1 MVRPHCSPDFAQ
13 GLTVMVKRFI
23 KSALARPF
31 LARRI
36 VKTAL
41 HLHNWS
47 YRLAG
52 RYSQCLEPDGLHPK
66 HRLMKYHEWFMARLQ
81 PDWQVLDIGCGN
93 GALAYDLKECCAAVV
108 GIDINPKNV
117 ELAQSR
123 FAREGIS
130 YFCGDATKWEFTEKF
145 DAIVLSNVLEH
156 IEDRVGF
163 LRAIFAYQNPASPP
177 VLLLRVPMLTRDWIT
192 PYKREQGVEWRL
204 DPTHFTEYTL
214 TSLLAEL
221 QDAGL
226 EVESYNIQFGEFYG
240 VIKREGLLP

>member
-1 MVRPHCSPDFAQ
+1 
-13 GLTVMVKRFI
+13 MVKRWLKNFL
-23 KSALARPF
+23 SRPF

-52 RYSQCLEPDGLHPK
+52 QYSQFLEPDRLHPK
-66 HRLMKYHEWFMARLQ
+66 HRLMRYHEWFTARVK
-81 PDWQVLDIGCGN
+81 PHWQVLDIGCGN
-93 GALAYDLKECCAAVV
+93 GALAYDLKGCCAVVV
-108 GIDINPKNV
+108 GIDMNLSNLEI
-117 ELAQSR
+117 AQSR
-123 FAREGIS
+123 FSRKGIT
-130 YFCGDATKWEFTEKF
+130 YLYGDATQWEFAEKF

-156 IEDRVGF
+156 IEDRVRF
-163 LRAIFAYQNPASPP
+163 LKAIYSHQDPAHPP

-192 PYKREQGVEWRL
+192 LYKREQGVEWRL

-214 TSLLAEL
+214 ESLLKEL

-226 EVESYNIQFGEFYG
+226 RIESYDIQFGEFYG
-240 VIKREGLLP
+240 VVKREGLVP